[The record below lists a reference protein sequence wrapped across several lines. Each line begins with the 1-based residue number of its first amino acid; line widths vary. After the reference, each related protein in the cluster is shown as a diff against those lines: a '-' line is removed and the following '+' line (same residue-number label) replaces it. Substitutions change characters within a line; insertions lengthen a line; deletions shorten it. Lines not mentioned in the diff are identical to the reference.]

1 MRLLIALHAV
11 ERSKESGLP
20 DSQAT
25 RFTCLHLIDEFLLAL
40 NSLPHE
46 FPKFTFPILHYWYSA
61 VRIGLEMVGEEP
73 LLRQCYGVPVL
84 EAVISLCECYAKTWL
99 SSRISQNILGMSYA
113 ARSIFADELAGR
125 ENSLILPQSLSS
137 QSNMIAELEKAP
149 VIASPL
155 SSLSSDGTVGSSST
169 IGAPGDVSIART
181 AEKCSQ
187 AVQIANH
194 SNEQNVQYMQSS
206 NGHTSPS
213 HSQGPLT
220 RDFHHA
226 ESNRHT
232 LCANGKLGRAEPTI
246 VHDGPNRQQLS
257 TTPSS
262 PVAGV
267 KPGPGIQLNVS
278 DSLDVPSRPRHLD
291 PTVGNESTQIIASD
305 SHISPADQS
314 WESCSAAN
322 TLNCGISELGLD
334 EIHLFTLSHAGL
346 NPM

>member
-1 MRLLIALHAV
+1 MIALHAV

-20 DSQAT
+20 DSHAT
-25 RFTCLHLIDEFLLAL
+25 RFTCLHLIDEILRAL
-40 NSLPHE
+40 NSLPDE

-73 LLRQCYGVPVL
+73 LLRQCYGVPIL
-84 EAVISLCECYAKTWL
+84 EAVISLCECYTKTWL

-125 ENSLILPQSLSS
+125 ENSLILPQSLAN

-169 IGAPGDVSIART
+169 IGAPGDVSIAPR
-181 AEKCSQ
+181 AEKRSQ
-187 AVQIANH
+187 AVEIGNQ
-194 SNEQNVQYMQSS
+194 SNEQNLPHTQNC
-206 NGHTSPS
+206 NGHASS
-213 HSQGPLT
+213 HSQGAFT
-220 RDFHHA
+220 RNLHYA
-226 ESNRHT
+226 ENDRHT
-232 LCANGKLGRAEPTI
+232 LCADGKWGGAEPTI
-246 VHDGPNRQQLS
+246 LDDDPHGQQLY

-267 KPGPGIQLNVS
+267 KHGPGIQLNIS
-278 DSLDVPSRPRHLD
+278 EPLDVPSRPGHLD
-291 PTVGNESTQIIASD
+291 PTMANESTQTIASD
-305 SHISPADQS
+305 SHIPPGDQS
-314 WESCSAAN
+314 WGSCSAAN
-322 TLNCGISELGLD
+322 ILNCGISELGLD
-334 EIHLFTLSHAGL
+334 ETHLFTLSDAGM